1 MQNILIEVG
10 DILNV
15 LLCADLIWSKIMG
28 NLIPHPSEV
37 LQFFIELVPFR
48 NCRSAISGLRLHI
61 LNVMTDTIWA
71 RVHIRAESVKSF
83 IRLKEII
90 V

>member
-1 MQNILIEVG
+1 MQNIFIGIG
-10 DILNV
+10 DILDV
-15 LLCADLIWSKIMG
+15 LFCADLIWSKIMG

-37 LQFFIELVPFR
+37 LQFFIELVPFC

-61 LNVMTDTIWA
+61 LNVMTNTIWA
-71 RVHIRAESVKSF
+71 RVHIRAESIKSF